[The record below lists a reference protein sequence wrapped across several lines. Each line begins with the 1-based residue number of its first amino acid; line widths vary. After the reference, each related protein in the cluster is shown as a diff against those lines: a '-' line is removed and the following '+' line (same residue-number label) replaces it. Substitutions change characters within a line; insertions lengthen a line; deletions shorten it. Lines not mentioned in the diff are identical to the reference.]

1 MKKILQKIYHW
12 FNPLYKVVY
21 RTLDGRTEMYT
32 ITQPRHANEFG
43 NMKEGRSV
51 VGFRSFCLNREGIR
65 SFRYDRII
73 SLNKI

>member
-1 MKKILQKIYHW
+1 MKKIFLKIYHW

-21 RTLDGRTEMYT
+21 KTMDGRTEMYT
-32 ITQPRHANEFG
+32 IQQPRHRHEFG
-43 NMKEGRSV
+43 NRKEGKSV
-51 VGFRSFCLNREGIR
+51 VGFRSFCVNRAAVR